1 MQSRLPVSKPLAL
14 VIIGLIIGVSL
25 GLGSGY
31 AVFYPDMVNERNKT
45 VEDRIEDIEGGITSL
60 DQRILDMNDS
70 IALIN
75 ENLKGVLA
83 LSEAIN
89 QINSRVAALENGQV
103 TLNSDLNDLEDQL
116 DDTGDY
122 IVGLENNIASLEDS
136 WEDVLEDFSDLET
149 AYSSVNNEL
158 EDIQAMVRENDGVWI
173 LTSYMANPSSSFEQ
187 KISNEVYT
195 LLVAEEADFA
205 DWVALYGETTA
216 KLLLQQEVD
225 AMMGS
230 LVWNPTANTEV
241 GTDSYQVK
249 LESYFTFE
257 FSPAKVTV
265 NNMHLEIKATVDID
279 DDTISGLSVTSIE
292 IV

>member
-14 VIIGLIIGVSL
+14 VVIGLIIGVSL

-31 AVFYPDMVNERNKT
+31 AVFYPDMVNERSKT
-45 VEDRIEDIEGGITSL
+45 VEVRIVNIEVNVTAL
-60 DQRILDMNDS
+60 DQRILDVDDNV
-70 IALIN
+70 AAIN
-75 ENLKGVLA
+75 ENLEEILA
-83 LSEAIN
+83 LTEVVN
-89 QINSRVAALENGQV
+89 QINERVSALENGQIG
-103 TLNSDLNDLEDQL
+103 LNSDLNDLETQL
-116 DDTGDY
+116 TNIEDY
-122 IVGLENNIASLEDS
+122 ITDLETDISSLEDS

-149 AYSSVNNEL
+149 AYNSVNNEL

-195 LLVAEEADFA
+195 LLVSEESDFA
-205 DWVALYGETTA
+205 DWVALYGESTA

-225 AMMGS
+225 AMMGG

-257 FSPAKVTV
+257 FSAAKVTV

-279 DDTISGLSVTSIE
+279 DGSISGLSVTSIE